1 MTLKYLCRCGTEC
14 REDELET
21 VCTFYATLEEPAEY
35 DAKCPDCGTN
45 WENMEEVI
53 DEQIS
58 FA

>member
-21 VCTFYATLEEPAEY
+21 VCTFYQTLEEPAEY

-53 DEQIS
+53 SDE
-58 FA
+58 